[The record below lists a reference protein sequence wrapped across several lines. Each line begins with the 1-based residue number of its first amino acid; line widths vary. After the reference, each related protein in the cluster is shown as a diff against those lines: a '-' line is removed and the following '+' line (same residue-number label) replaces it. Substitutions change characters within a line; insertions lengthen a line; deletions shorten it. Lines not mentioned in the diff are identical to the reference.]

1 LKITLPH
8 KKRERRQHPFDLYTV
23 DDQGT
28 LAVYE
33 QWRKESDVWDIYFN
47 QPYAAKQTN

>member
-1 LKITLPH
+1 MIRIP
-8 KKRERRQHPFDLYTV
+8 
-23 DDQGT
+23 
-28 LAVYE
+28 AVYE